1 MNLMLNE
8 SQIILRDTIGRY
20 LSDNYD
26 HQRRRAA
33 QSDRGWPQQLLKA
46 FADDLGI
53 LGVPFPP
60 ELGGL
65 DCGPVDTMVVMEAL
79 GGALVPEPYLSTVVT
94 AGTILKDVDTGT
106 ARNAISAIIDATAVI
121 AVAFSQDGAAGDF
134 SDVKAIA
141 RSNGDGYFLSGNNI
155 VTRGGPCATHLL
167 VGACMEVDGIYAL
180 FYVPADTPG
189 LTRVNYSLIDGN
201 RACDLALDN
210 VAVPADA
217 LLASD
222 AAPLIAKANDA
233 TRAAV
238 CAESV
243 GIMRRLLADTL
254 EYTRQRVQFG
264 KPLSEFQVLQ
274 HRMAAMHVEIELA
287 ASMALMVALELE
299 SAPRQRSKAAAAAMA
314 RVGRAGRFVAENAV
328 QLHGAIGTTDELELG
343 QYFKRIIAIDLLFG
357 PPDRHVDRY
366 VESCVDHPN
375 RGLKRHVVPIEPT
388 RN

>member
-1 MNLMLNE
+1 MKPMLNE
-8 SQIILRDTIGRY
+8 SQCILRDAVGRY

-33 QSDRGWPQQLLKA
+33 QSDREWPQQLLKA
-46 FADDLGI
+46 FAEDLGI
-53 LGVPFPP
+53 LGLPFPP

-79 GGALVPEPYLSTVVT
+79 GSALVAEPYLSTVVT
-94 AGTILKDVDTGT
+94 AGTILKDVDT
-106 ARNAISAIIDATAVI
+106 AVAHNAISAIIDATAII
-121 AVAFSQDGAAGDF
+121 AIAFSQDGAAGA
-134 SDVKAIA
+134 SSNVKATT

-155 VTRGGPCATHLL
+155 VTRGGPYATHLL
-167 VGACMEVDGIYAL
+167 VGTCMEADGRCAL
-180 FYVPADTPG
+180 FYVPADAPG
-189 LTRVNYSLIDGN
+189 IMRVNYSLIDGN
-201 RACDLALDN
+201 RACDLALDK

-217 LLASD
+217 LLTSD

-233 TRAAV
+233 TRAAI

-243 GIMRRLLADTL
+243 GIMRRLLADTV
-254 EYTRQRVQFG
+254 EYTRQRTQFG

-299 SAPRQRSKAAAAAMA
+299 STPQQRSKATAAAMA
-314 RVGRAGRFVAENAV
+314 RIGRAGRFVAENAV
-328 QLHGAIGTTDELELG
+328 QLHGAIGTTDELAVG

-357 PPDRHVDRY
+357 SPDRHVSRY
-366 VESCVDHPN
+366 VESC
-375 RGLKRHVVPIEPT
+375 IEHA
-388 RN
+388 N

>member
-8 SQIILRDTIGRY
+8 SQCILRDAVSRY

-33 QSDRGWPQQLLKA
+33 QSDGGWPQQLMRA
-46 FADDLGI
+46 FGEDLGI
-53 LGVPFPP
+53 LGLPFPP

-79 GGALVPEPYLSTVVT
+79 GGALVAEPYLSTVVA
-94 AGTILKDVDTGT
+94 AGTILKDIDTAV

-121 AVAFSQDGAAGDF
+121 AIAFSQDGAAGDF

-155 VTRGGPCATHLL
+155 VTRGGPYATHLL
-167 VGACMEVDGIYAL
+167 VGTCMEVDGTCAL
-180 FYVPADTPG
+180 FYMPADAPG
-189 LTRVNYSLIDGN
+189 FTRVNYSLIDGN
-201 RACDLALDN
+201 RACDLTLDK

-217 LLASD
+217 LLTSD

-233 TRAAV
+233 TRAAI

-243 GIMRRLLADTL
+243 GIMRRMLADTV
-254 EYTRQRVQFG
+254 EYTRQRIQFG

-299 SAPRQRSKAAAAAMA
+299 STPRQRSKAVAAAMA
-314 RVGRAGRFVAENAV
+314 RIGRAGRFVAENAV
-328 QLHGAIGTTDELELG
+328 QLHGAIGTTDELALG
-343 QYFKRIIAIDLLFG
+343 QYFKRILAIDLLFG
-357 PPDRHVDRY
+357 SPDMHVSRY
-366 VESCVDHPN
+366 VDSCVDHAN
-375 RGLKRHVVPIEPT
+375 
-388 RN
+388 